1 MRIKVDS
8 ERCMGHAMCNALA
21 PEVYTVTDDGFN
33 EMQEFEVT
41 TAQRAAALRG
51 ASACPERIIAVL
63 ADEAS

>member
-33 EMQEFEVT
+33 EMPEFEV
-41 TAQRAAALRG
+41 AADRRAAALRG